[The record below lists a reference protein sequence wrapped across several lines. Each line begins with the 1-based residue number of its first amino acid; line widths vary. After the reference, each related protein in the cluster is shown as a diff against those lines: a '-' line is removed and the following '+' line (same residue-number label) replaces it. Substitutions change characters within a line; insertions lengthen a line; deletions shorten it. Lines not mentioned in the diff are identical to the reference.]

1 VESRFPFAMVASM
14 TNLIFITHPE
24 VRIDPL
30 IPVDRWR
37 LSDGGVARMRR
48 FVEGPVVAEVTSIWA
63 STEVKATE
71 TAAMLAARL
80 RLGIEVASGLGENDR
95 SATGFLPAA
104 EFEKVADAFFAY
116 PEESVRG
123 WERAIDAQRRIREA
137 VDRIVATH
145 RGGDLAIISHGAV
158 GTLLLCSCLGQAIS
172 RKADQPFQGHYWIA
186 GLPSLTVRQSW
197 KPIAPRG

>member
-95 SATGFLPAA
+95 SATGFLPVA

-123 WERAIDAQRRIREA
+123 WERATDAQRRIREA